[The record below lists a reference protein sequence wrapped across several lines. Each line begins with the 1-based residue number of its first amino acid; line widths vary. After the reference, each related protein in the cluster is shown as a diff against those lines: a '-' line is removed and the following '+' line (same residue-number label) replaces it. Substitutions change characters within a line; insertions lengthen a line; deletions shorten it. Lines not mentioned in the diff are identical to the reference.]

1 MQIRVRTKSALS
13 TVEGALIIGV
23 FEDDKQLPGWVKTLP
38 ERIDLLLKNAVK
50 EDDFKGKFGK
60 TLSVRGSA
68 NSKIKKILLTGLGKR
83 SDWNEE
89 QARRAAGKSRTAL
102 KSSRIKKAA
111 ITLFGTEANPS
122 IAKAQVEGF
131 ILSGYT
137 FRKYKSGILENN
149 DSIDITSLEIIN
161 VFGDK
166 IATLKK
172 AVKLGRIISDSAI
185 LARNLQAEPGSTATP
200 TYLAAQARKIAN
212 SSVRIK
218 VKIFDKTKIKKL
230 KMGAFLGVSNGSQ
243 EPPKLIVLE
252 YRGTSPKRK
261 PIALVGKGITF
272 DSGGISLKPGAMM
285 EEMKYDM
292 SGAAAVL
299 GVFRGLSELELKEN
313 IVGVIP
319 ATENLPSG
327 TALKPGDIVKTF
339 SGKTIEIINTD
350 AEGRL
355 VLADALS
362 YAVKNYKPSQ
372 IIDLATLTGSVVVAL
387 STHASGI
394 ISNDVDLT
402 KKLIDAGERTGER
415 LWELPLWDPFRDQIK
430 SDIADMKN
438 IGGKGGGTSTAAALL
453 EKFVGDTPWAHL
465 DIAGTAYLSSSLD
478 YSPKGPTGVGVRLL
492 LEYLNR

>member
-1 MQIRVRTKSALS
+1 MKLSVRTKSALS
-13 TVEGALIIGV
+13 KVEGALIIGV
-23 FEDDKQLPGWVKTLP
+23 FEDDEKLPGWIKSLP
-38 ERIDLLLKNAVK
+38 NKVDLLIKNAVK
-50 EDDFKGKFGK
+50 EDDFKGSLGK
-60 TLSVRGSA
+60 TLLVRGSV
-68 NSKIKKILLTGLGKR
+68 NSKIRKILLTGLGKR
-83 SDWNEE
+83 GDWNEE

-102 KSSRIKKAA
+102 KSSRIKKV
-111 ITLFGTEANPS
+111 IMTLFGSEVESP

-137 FRKYKSGILENN
+137 FDKYKSEKAENN
-149 DSIDITSLEIIN
+149 ESIDISSLELVN

-166 IATLKK
+166 ISPLKR
-172 AVKLGRIISDSAI
+172 AVKLGRITTDSAI

-200 TYLAAQARKIAN
+200 AYLAAQARKIAN
-212 SSVRIK
+212 SSPRIK

-230 KMGAFLGVSNGSQ
+230 KMGAFLGVSQGSQ
-243 EPPKLIVLE
+243 EPPKFIVLE
-252 YRGTSPKRK
+252 YRGTSLKRK

-272 DSGGISLKPGAMM
+272 DSGGISLKPGAAM

-299 GVFRGLSELELKEN
+299 GVFRGLSELEVKAN
-313 IVGVIP
+313 IIGLIP

-327 TALKPGDIVKTF
+327 TALKPGDIVKTY

-372 IIDLATLTGSVVVAL
+372 IIDLATLTGSVVTAL
-387 STHASGI
+387 GSHATGI
-394 ISNDVDLT
+394 ISNDAYLT
-402 KKLIDAGERTGER
+402 EKLIEAGEITGER
-415 LWELPLWDPFRDQIK
+415 LWELPLWDPFREQIK
-430 SDIADMKN
+430 SDFADMKN
-438 IGGKGGGTSTAAALL
+438 IGGRGGGTITAAALL

-465 DIAGTAYLSSSLD
+465 DIAGTAYLSRSLD

>member
-1 MQIRVRTKSALS
+1 MKIGVRTKSALS
-13 TVEGALIIGV
+13 AVDGALIIGV
-23 FEDDKQLPGWVKTLP
+23 FEDDKNLPGWIKTLP
-38 ERIDLLLKNAVK
+38 DKVHLLLRNAVK
-50 EDDFKGKFGK
+50 EDDYKGTFGQ
-60 TLSVRGSA
+60 TLMIRGLAS
-68 NSKIKKILLTGLGKR
+68 SKIRKILLIGLGMR
-83 SDWNEE
+83 DDWSEE

-102 KSSRIKKAA
+102 NSSRIREA
-111 ITLFGTEANPS
+111 TMSLFGSEVDPS

-137 FRKYKSGILENN
+137 FNKYKSKKTENN
-149 DSIDITSLEIIN
+149 ESIEISSLELIN
-161 VFGDK
+161 VFGEN
-166 IATLKK
+166 IASLKR
-172 AVKLGRIISDSAI
+172 AAKLGRIFSDSAI
-185 LARNLQAEPGSTATP
+185 LARDLQAEPGSTATP
-200 TYLAAQARKIAN
+200 TYLAAQARKIA
-212 SSVRIK
+212 SSSPRIK
-218 VKIFDKTKIKKL
+218 VKIFDKTRIKKL
-230 KMGAFLGVSNGSQ
+230 KMGAFIGVSKGSR

-272 DSGGISLKPGAMM
+272 DSGGISLKPGASM

-299 GVFRGLSELELKEN
+299 GVFRALSELDLKEN
-313 IVGVIP
+313 IVGLIP

-327 TALKPGDIVKTF
+327 TALKPGDIVKTY

-362 YAVKNYKPSQ
+362 YAVKKYKPSK

-387 STHASGI
+387 STHATGI

-402 KKLIDAGERTGER
+402 KKLIDAGESTGER

-430 SDIADMKN
+430 SDFADMKN

-453 EKFVGDTPWAHL
+453 EKFVDDTPWAHL

-492 LEYLNR
+492 LEYLSR

>member
-1 MQIRVRTKSALS
+1 MKVSVRMKSTLS
-13 TVEGALIIGV
+13 AVEGTLIIGV
-23 FEDDKQLPGWVKTLP
+23 FEDDKNFPGWIKTLP
-38 ERIDLLLKNAVK
+38 DKIDLLLKNAVK
-50 EDDFKGKFGK
+50 EDDYKGALGE
-60 TLSVRGSA
+60 TLLVRGRA
-68 NSKIKKILLTGLGKR
+68 NSKIRKILLIGLGIR
-83 SDWNEE
+83 DDWSEE

-102 KSSRIKKAA
+102 NSSRIRKATMS
-111 ITLFGTEANPS
+111 IFGSEVDPS

-137 FRKYKSGILENN
+137 FKKYKSKNAENN
-149 DSIDITSLEIIN
+149 ESIEISSLELIN
-161 VFGDK
+161 VFGEN
-166 IATLKK
+166 IAPLKR
-172 AVKLGRIISDSAI
+172 AVKLGRIISESTI

-200 TYLAAQARKIAN
+200 TYLAAQARKIA
-212 SSVRIK
+212 SSSPRIK
-218 VKIFDKTKIKKL
+218 VKILDKTKIKKL
-230 KMGAFLGVSNGSQ
+230 KMGAFIGVSKGSQ

-272 DSGGISLKPGAMM
+272 DSGGISLKPGAAM

-299 GVFRGLSELELKEN
+299 GVFRALSELDLKEN
-313 IVGVIP
+313 IVGIIP

-327 TALKPGDIVKTF
+327 TALKPGDIVKTY

-362 YAVKNYKPSQ
+362 YAVKKYKPSK

-387 STHASGI
+387 STHATGI
-394 ISNDVDLT
+394 ISNDADLT
-402 KKLIDAGERTGER
+402 KKLIDAGESTGER

-430 SDIADMKN
+430 SDFADMKN

-453 EKFVGDTPWAHL
+453 ENFVDDTPWAHL

-492 LEYLNR
+492 LEYLNG